1 MLQRSV
7 DSMQASV
14 AGKTCP
20 LNVCCS
26 QYGFCGTTS
35 EFCGTGCQSDCTQPS
50 PDVPASSVQNRVV
63 GYWEAWNS
71 NSPCGTMSP
80 GQIPAT
86 ILTHLNVAFGS
97 ISADFDLTTM
107 PDVSA
112 AIYQNVGNLKSKNP
126 DLNSIISVCGWDL
139 TDAGPTQEIFTSMV
153 SSIENRATFIQ
164 NGIAW
169 LGQYGYD
176 GIDFDWEYPGAGDR
190 GSRQEDG
197 VNYALL
203 LQELCTA
210 IDACGK
216 DYIVTFTA
224 PTSYWYL
231 QNFDMTGMVPY
242 VDWVNMMSYD
252 LHVVWDATDVYI
264 DSEVFA
270 HKNLTEIS
278 LVLDLGYW
286 VSMDARTSSLMARAG
301 SQGAHSLRQ
310 ELQENAQII
319 TSTGPTPY
327 VNTTAAVSY
336 MVYNGNNWVSFDDAT
351 TFAAKIEYAN
361 KIGLGGLMVWVIDL
375 DNTNLNALGAITDNS
390 AFNISSADF
399 SLVPL
404 TT

>member
-210 IDACGK
+210 IDTCGK

-278 LVLDLGYW
+278 LFWRANVPPSDIVLRLGFYG
-286 VSMDARTSSLMARAG
+286 RTYELTDG
-301 SQGAHSLRQ
+301 SCWKPGCAFIH
-310 ELQENAQII
+310 
-319 TSTGPTPY
+319 STGPTPY

-336 MVYNGNNWVSFDDAT
+336 MVYNGKNWVSFDDAT

-361 KIGLGGLMVWVIDL
+361 KIGLNGLMVWAIDL
-375 DNTNLNALGAITDNS
+375 DDTNLNALGAITDSS

>member
-210 IDACGK
+210 IDTCGK

-278 LVLDLGYW
+278 LFWRANVPPSDIVLRLGFYG
-286 VSMDARTSSLMARAG
+286 RTYELTDG
-301 SQGAHSLRQ
+301 SCWKPGCAFIHR
-310 ELQENAQII
+310 
-319 TSTGPTPY
+319 
-327 VNTTAAVSY
+327 
-336 MVYNGNNWVSFDDAT
+336 FDDAT

-361 KIGLGGLMVWVIDL
+361 KIGLNGLMVWAIDL
-375 DNTNLNALGAITDNS
+375 DDTNLNALGAITDSS

>member
-242 VDWVNMMSYD
+242 VDWFWRANVPPSDIVLRLGFYGRTYE
-252 LHVVWDATDVYI
+252 LTD
-264 DSEVFA
+264 
-270 HKNLTEIS
+270 
-278 LVLDLGYW
+278 
-286 VSMDARTSSLMARAG
+286 G
-301 SQGAHSLRQ
+301 SCWKPG
-310 ELQENAQII
+310 
-319 TSTGPTPY
+319 
-327 VNTTAAVSY
+327 
-336 MVYNGNNWVSFDDAT
+336 FDDAT

>member
-1 MLQRSV
+1 
-7 DSMQASV
+7 
-14 AGKTCP
+14 
-20 LNVCCS
+20 
-26 QYGFCGTTS
+26 
-35 EFCGTGCQSDCTQPS
+35 
-50 PDVPASSVQNRVV
+50 
-63 GYWEAWNS
+63 
-71 NSPCGTMSP
+71 
-80 GQIPAT
+80 
-86 ILTHLNVAFGS
+86 
-97 ISADFDLTTM
+97 
-107 PDVSA
+107 
-112 AIYQNVGNLKSKNP
+112 
-126 DLNSIISVCGWDL
+126 
-139 TDAGPTQEIFTSMV
+139 MV

-231 QNFDMTGMVPY
+231 QNFDLTGMVPY

-270 HKNLTEIS
+270 HTNLTEIS
-278 LVLDLGYW
+278 LFWRANVPPSDIVLRLGFYGRTYELT
-286 VSMDARTSSLMARAG
+286 DASCWKPG
-301 SQGAHSLRQ
+301 
-310 ELQENAQII
+310 
-319 TSTGPTPY
+319 
-327 VNTTAAVSY
+327 
-336 MVYNGNNWVSFDDAT
+336 FDDAT

-375 DNTNLNALGAITDNS
+375 DDTNLNALGAITDNS